1 MGGCRNG
8 VTKTSSAFGVQI
20 YVFFLLF
27 LCKLLN
33 FVHIFNKTCTMHTLK
48 EFLKN
53 DRFAALAGA
62 RLTEVG
68 EGTATVAMTV
78 TAEHLNAGGV
88 CQGGALFTMADLG
101 FAAVANSHGH
111 LTFSI
116 ESTMTFHKS
125 ALLGDQL
132 LAVATETYDHHK
144 LPCCQVKITNQ
155 KGELVASFSGIGYR
169 KDTPLAFDGLQ

>member
-33 FVHIFNKTCTMHTLK
+33 FVHIFNKTCTMH
-48 EFLKN
+48 
-53 DRFAALAGA
+53 
-62 RLTEVG
+62 
-68 EGTATVAMTV
+68 TVAMTV